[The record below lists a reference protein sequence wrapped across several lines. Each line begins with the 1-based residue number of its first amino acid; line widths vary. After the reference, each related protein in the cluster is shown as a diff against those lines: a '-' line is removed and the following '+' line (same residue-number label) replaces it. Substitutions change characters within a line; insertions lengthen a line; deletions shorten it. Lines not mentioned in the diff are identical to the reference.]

1 MEKLVMMSCL
11 VWVQSLP
18 SSPDALPATHSAFL
32 EYLEVLF
39 VLAGVLIFAYV
50 LLRLGLPRMLGMT
63 GPTDGPIRVVARQG
77 LEPRKTL
84 YLVNVG
90 SQLFLLGTAESQVQ
104 CLTAIDP
111 ENASTILSEAKPE
124 PARAK
129 EFRQVMSW
137 FQKAGKADC

>member
-1 MEKLVMMSCL
+1 MLSCMA
-11 VWVQSLP
+11 WVQALSA
-18 SSPDALPATHSAFL
+18 SPDPLPASHSAFL
-32 EYLEVLF
+32 EYTEVLF
-39 VLAGVLIFAYV
+39 VLAGVLVLAYA

-63 GPTDGPIRVVARQG
+63 GSSEGPIRVVARHG

-104 CLTAIDP
+104 CLTAINP
-111 ENASTILSEAKPE
+111 ENAATILSEATRV
-124 PARAK
+124 PAQTK
-129 EFRQVMSW
+129 DFRQVLSW

>member
-1 MEKLVMMSCL
+1 MLHVL
-11 VWVQSLP
+11 AWAQ
-18 SSPDALPATHSAFL
+18 ALPGSAEPLPTSHSVFL

-39 VLAGVLIFAYV
+39 VLAGVLILAYA
-50 LLRLGLPRMLGMT
+50 LLRLGLPRMLGMA
-63 GPTDGPIRVVARQG
+63 GASDGPIRIVARQG

-84 YLVNVG
+84 YLVSVG

-111 ENASTILSEAKPE
+111 ENAATLLEAASRE
-124 PARAK
+124 PVRTK
-129 EFRQVMSW
+129 DFRQVMSW